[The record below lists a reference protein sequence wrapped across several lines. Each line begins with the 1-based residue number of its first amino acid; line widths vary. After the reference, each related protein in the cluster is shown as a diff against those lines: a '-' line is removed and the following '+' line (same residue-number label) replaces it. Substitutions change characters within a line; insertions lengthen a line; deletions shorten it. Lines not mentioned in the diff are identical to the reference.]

1 MRLFLN
7 PCREPILMKRRDI
20 MNVKCIYNVTNTF
33 ISKAA
38 FLSKCMQKK
47 NLFMVFIK
55 FLACQRILKKY
66 ENIPHPKRVKSISIF
81 EYYLF
86 LTNLDISEEALTA
99 LEMIILESP

>member
-1 MRLFLN
+1 
-7 PCREPILMKRRDI
+7 MKRRDI
-20 MNVKCIYNVTNTF
+20 MNVECIYNVTNTF

-86 LTNLDISEEALTA
+86 FCF
-99 LEMIILESP
+99 